1 MLKVWDQIPEGFVN
15 AGAEDLHKLLG
26 GPSLIHIP
34 GRREAPLFLSVMQ
47 HGDELAGLHAVQS
60 LLAKYQDRELPRA
73 LSIFVGNVEAAEYE
87 VRMLASQPDYNRIW
101 PGSQSGPSPEHA
113 MMQQVVDE
121 MAQRNVFASLDIHNN
136 TGINPHYSCV
146 NRIDDRYFHLATLFA
161 RTVVYFTKPEGVQS
175 GAFAPLC
182 PAVTVEC
189 GLVGQT
195 FGDVHALE
203 YIDACLNL
211 SEIPTHPVQPHDI
224 DLFHTVA
231 IVRVPQE
238 AEFGF
243 GDSDNDIVFES
254 DLDHMNFREL
264 EPGTC
269 IGMIREGSNVRLRVE
284 DNKGNEVGEEFFS
297 YENNEIILKKH
308 VMPSMLTVNERAIRQ
323 DCLGYLMERHPYSSV

>member
-1 MLKVWDQIPEGFVN
+1 MLKIWNQVPEGFVN
-15 AGAEDLHKLLG
+15 AKAVDLYKLLG
-26 GPSLIHIP
+26 GPSLIHLP

-47 HGDELAGLHAVQS
+47 HGDELAGLHAVQA

-87 VRMLASQPDYNRIW
+87 VRRLASQPDYNRIW
-101 PGSQSGPSPEHA
+101 PGSTTGSSPEHS
-113 MMQQVVDE
+113 MMQRIVDE
-121 MAQRNVFASLDIHNN
+121 MAQRKVFASLDMHNN
-136 TGINPHYSCV
+136 TGINPHYACV
-146 NRIDDRYFHLATLFA
+146 NRIDNRFFHLATLFS
-161 RTVVYFTKPEGVQS
+161 RTVVYFTKPDCVQS
-175 GAFAPLC
+175 GAFARIC
-182 PAVTVEC
+182 PSVTVEC

-211 SEIPTHPVQPHDI
+211 SEIPEHPVHPNDI

-243 GDSDNDIVFES
+243 GDDDDEIVFEP
-254 DLDHMNFREL
+254 DLDHLNFREL
-264 EPGTC
+264 KQGTC
-269 IGMIREGSNVRLRVE
+269 LGKIKEGCNIRLQVE
-284 DNKGNEVGEEFFS
+284 DNQGNEVGEEFFS
-297 YENNEIILKKH
+297 YENNEIILKKV

-323 DCLGYLMERHPYSSV
+323 DCLGYLMERYPYSSV

>member
-15 AGAEDLHKLLG
+15 ARAEGLHKLLG

-101 PGSQSGPSPEHA
+101 PGSKDGPSPEHA

-146 NRIDDRYFHLATLFA
+146 NRIDDRFFHIATLFS
-161 RTVVYFTKPEGVQS
+161 RIVVYFTKPEGVQS
-175 GAFAPLC
+175 GAFAHLC

-189 GLVGQT
+189 GPVGQT

-211 SEIPTHPVQPHDI
+211 SEIPAHPVQPHDI

-231 IVRVPQE
+231 IVRVPPE

-243 GDSDNDIVFES
+243 SDSDNEIVFES

-269 IGMIREGSNVRLRVE
+269 IGKIREGSNVRLRVE
-284 DNKGNEVGEEFFS
+284 DNQGNEVGDEFFS